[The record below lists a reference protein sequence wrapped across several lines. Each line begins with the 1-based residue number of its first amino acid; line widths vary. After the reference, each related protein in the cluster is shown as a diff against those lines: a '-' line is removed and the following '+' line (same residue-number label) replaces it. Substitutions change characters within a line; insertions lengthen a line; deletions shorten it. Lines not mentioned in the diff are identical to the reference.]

1 MAQPMPKEESRS
13 EPDRRGRCCGPPITP
28 EIRARAAA
36 LERKLG
42 RPLRLD
48 IEGPRTDEESEEVIL
63 ARWMDDNWLPGEK
76 LLEDF
81 KHLLPDKK
89 KAE

>member
-1 MAQPMPKEESRS
+1 MAQPMPKEESRP

-48 IEGPRTDEESEEVIL
+48 IEGPLTDEESEEVLL
-63 ARWMDDNWLPGEK
+63 ARWMDHESWIS
-76 LLEDF
+76 
-81 KHLLPDKK
+81 
-89 KAE
+89 AEEFLARHGRG

>member
-1 MAQPMPKEESRS
+1 MAQPMPKEESRP
-13 EPDRRGRCCGPPITP
+13 EPDRSRRGPPIAP
-28 EIRARAAA
+28 ELRAKAAA

-48 IEGPRTDEESEEVIL
+48 IEGPRTDEESEEVLL
-63 ARWMDDNWLPGEK
+63 ARLMDHESWLPGEK

-89 KAE
+89 AE